1 MSKRGKWL
9 LGGVAAFIGAIA
21 LAVILFDWN
30 WLRGPATGLA
40 SDKTGR
46 SVDIGSI
53 QGQWSLTPR
62 ITLTDIRLGNAD
74 WGEES
79 EMLAAETVEVVVD
92 LPELLSGRLV
102 LPEIRL
108 VKPVVVLERRPDGSA
123 NWEFSGMDAAE
134 GAAPDD
140 RTEFPLIGRLIIDDG
155 KLIYRDPLA
164 GVMLDGEIAT
174 AEGGS
179 GDKGKS
185 TVTLSGTGSLQ
196 GEPFQIKLAGG
207 SLLTLRESQEPYPL
221 TVEIDAVQSHM
232 RLSGTLQDP
241 IRFEGLDLEVA
252 LTGPDLSRLSSIT
265 GIPFPLTPPY
275 DLKSRLRREG
285 DIWRFNDLTGEMG
298 RSDLAGRIYIDTGR
312 ERLFVGAE
320 LESDRL
326 DYRDIG
332 SLIGIRPEPEGAAP
346 NQSPARREQ
355 AAAQPPRRVL
365 PDAPLNIR
373 QVRDVD
379 AKLRFK
385 GRRVIAPNIPLSD
398 VELEL
403 TMKDGLL
410 TLSPLSMG
418 VAGGRTLAT
427 IAINAREN
435 PVRTDYD
442 ILLRGYELERFLE
455 SAGVKDAG
463 KGKIH
468 GRIKLVGFG
477 DSIRESLGSADGD
490 ISLTMKGGELSNL
503 AIELVGID
511 IAEAI
516 GFWAGGD
523 RNVAIRCL
531 VGDLA
536 VKDGLVTPRLFL
548 LDTTDSAVEVKG
560 GASLREEQ
568 LGLRIETHPKD
579 PSLLS
584 ARTPITVNGAFS
596 RPQIGI
602 DAGAAAARGAG
613 ALALGV
619 LLTPLASILAF
630 IEPGLQQDSDCAAL
644 MEQRRKN

>member
-9 LGGVAAFIGAIA
+9 LGGVAALIGAIA
-21 LAVILFDWN
+21 LTVILFDWN

-40 SDKTGR
+40 ADKTGR

-62 ITLTDIRLGNAD
+62 ITLTDIRLGNAE

-140 RTEFPLIGRLIIDDG
+140 RTEFPLIGRLIIEDG
-155 KLIYRDPLA
+155 KLTYRDPLA

-179 GDKGKS
+179 GDKGES
-185 TVTLSGTGSLQ
+185 TVTLSGSGSLQ

-207 SLLTLRESQEPYPL
+207 SLLTLRESQQPYPL

-332 SLIGIRPEPEGAAP
+332 SLIGIRPEPEGAP
-346 NQSPARREQ
+346 GQSPARREQ
-355 AAAQPPRRVL
+355 AAAQPPRRIL

-385 GRRVIAPNIPLSD
+385 GRRVIAPNVPLSD

-427 IAINAREN
+427 IAINARES
-435 PVRTDYD
+435 PVRTDYN
-442 ILLRGYELERFLE
+442 ILLRGYELGRFLE

-490 ISLTMKGGELSNL
+490 ISLTMNGGELSNL

-548 LDTTDSAVEVKG
+548 LDTTDSTVEVKG
-560 GASLREEQ
+560 GASLGEEQ

-596 RPQIGI
+596 QPRIGI

-619 LLTPLASILAF
+619 LLTPLASVLAF

-644 MEQRRKN
+644 IEQRRKN